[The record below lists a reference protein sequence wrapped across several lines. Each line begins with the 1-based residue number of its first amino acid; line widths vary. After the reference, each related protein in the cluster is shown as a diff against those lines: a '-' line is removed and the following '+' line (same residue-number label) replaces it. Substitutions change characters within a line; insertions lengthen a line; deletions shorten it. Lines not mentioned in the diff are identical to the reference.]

1 MTLDQSKYRNNENQ
15 TGKSESIYVKG
26 VFWSKALFYSVL
38 PVFSSKSL
46 A

>member
-1 MTLDQSKYRNNENQ
+1 MTLDQSKYRNKENK
-15 TGKSESIYVKG
+15 TGKSESFYVKG
-26 VFWSKALFYSVL
+26 GFWSKALFYSVL